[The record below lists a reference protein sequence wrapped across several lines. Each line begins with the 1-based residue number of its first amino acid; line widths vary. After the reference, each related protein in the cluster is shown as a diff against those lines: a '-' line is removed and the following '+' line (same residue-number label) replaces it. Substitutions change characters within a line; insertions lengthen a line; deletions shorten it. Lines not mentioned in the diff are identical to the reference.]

1 MPTIFTNISTDKSPP
16 PRPPNLQ
23 HRSPR
28 LTPSSKCSSIISNW
42 RVPILWDNHSR
53 QYLRDTGRSQRSRCI
68 SMDGLQWWRGY
79 SHPAAVIQWIS
90 FWFINWSNARIVG
103 VTYDGIEGYGG
114 LDDFFCPEVNR
125 RAIEAAL
132 RKAQDEGIT
141 VCALLVSKLVLS
153 SSLAAQ
159 SMN

>member
-1 MPTIFTNISTDKSPP
+1 M
-16 PRPPNLQ
+16 
-23 HRSPR
+23 
-28 LTPSSKCSSIISNW
+28 
-42 RVPILWDNHSR
+42 
-53 QYLRDTGRSQRSRCI
+53 
-68 SMDGLQWWRGY
+68 
-79 SHPAAVIQWIS
+79 
-90 FWFINWSNARIVG
+90 G